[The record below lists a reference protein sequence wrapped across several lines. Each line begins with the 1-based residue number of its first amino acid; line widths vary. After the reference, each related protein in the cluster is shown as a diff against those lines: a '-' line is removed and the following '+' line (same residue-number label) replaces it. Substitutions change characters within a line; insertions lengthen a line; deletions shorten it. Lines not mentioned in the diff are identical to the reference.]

1 MTLCCEISQNL
12 DSMFELHVTLL
23 HLVRLYILIACLV
36 LLIRKEFFKFI
47 WSSDKIY
54 SPINLSFYVIWKIY
68 LHIYKRP
75 WTLDAA
81 DNENSHYKC
90 RLIMFYVTCVS

>member
-47 WSSDKIY
+47 
-54 SPINLSFYVIWKIY
+54 
-68 LHIYKRP
+68 
-75 WTLDAA
+75 
-81 DNENSHYKC
+81 
-90 RLIMFYVTCVS
+90 